1 MTGINKLILATI
13 LVNDL
18 DVALDFYKNKLGF
31 VLKHDLQSSDGDRW
45 LTVAPQN
52 QKELEIVLR
61 KPRADKH
68 ELVTKEFEFSST
80 AATLATRVD
89 EALNLIPAL
98 RGTDTTIAVVPGA
111 AGTDFT
117 LIDITITGSG
127 GGKLLEILPANTSAD
142 RYVTVDASIAEFD
155 VIEPAWSYPTY
166 VLHWFQ

>member
-31 VLKHDLQSSDGDRW
+31 ILKHDLQSSDGDRW

-68 ELVTKEFEFSST
+68 ELVTKEFEFSVGKST
-80 AATLATRVD
+80 LMTFSCT
-89 EALNLIPAL
+89 NLDKTYTSLVSKGVNFVSNPTMTVEG
-98 RGTDTTIAVVPGA
+98 RKAV
-111 AGTDFT
+111 FE
-117 LIDITITGSG
+117 DIFGNRFS
-127 GGKLLEILPANTSAD
+127 LLEI
-142 RYVTVDASIAEFD
+142 
-155 VIEPAWSYPTY
+155 
-166 VLHWFQ
+166 Q